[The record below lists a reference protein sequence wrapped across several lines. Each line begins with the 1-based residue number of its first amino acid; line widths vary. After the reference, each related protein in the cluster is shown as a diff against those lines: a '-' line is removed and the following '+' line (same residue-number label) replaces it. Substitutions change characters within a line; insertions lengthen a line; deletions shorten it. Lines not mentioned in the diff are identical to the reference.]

1 MLTRC
6 ELFLFLQKIPNKMT
20 QQYKEHLSELLDIIF
35 QWDKA
40 LRNLERKFNKD
51 FNLTLNQCRLILHIH
66 DKNYV
71 ELSQVN
77 KWLNIDK
84 STTTRMVRPL
94 LVNGFVDKFYQFG
107 DKRKIYLKISEEGM
121 NNVAAIREEFERL
134 ANNSLVKVPAGKR
147 DFTFQT
153 VRDFLKV
160 I

>member
-1 MLTRC
+1 
-6 ELFLFLQKIPNKMT
+6 MT
-20 QQYKEHLSELLDIIF
+20 QHKQHLNELLDIIF

-51 FNLTLNQCRLILHIH
+51 FNLTLNQCRLILYIH

-84 STTTRMVRPL
+84 STTTRMIRPL
-94 LVNGFVDKFYQFG
+94 LVNGFIDKFYQFG
-107 DKRKIYLKISEEGM
+107 DKRKIYLKISETGM
-121 NNVAAIREEFERL
+121 ENVGEIQNEFDKIVNEL
-134 ANNSLVKVPAGKR
+134 LTKVPAGKR

-153 VRDFLKV
+153 VRDLLKV
-160 I
+160 M